1 MRYPNRTTFQQQYPR
16 PLPPAWHGDD
26 RGEEG
31 ISSVSGPS
39 AAPRAG
45 EDLRGAFRAQGLD
58 FSEESARPAR
68 MAAIVKPWAAI
79 RVRIMSWERRL

>member
-1 MRYPNRTTFQQQYPR
+1 M
-16 PLPPAWHGDD
+16 
-26 RGEEG
+26 
-31 ISSVSGPS
+31 SGPS
-39 AAPRAG
+39 AALRAG